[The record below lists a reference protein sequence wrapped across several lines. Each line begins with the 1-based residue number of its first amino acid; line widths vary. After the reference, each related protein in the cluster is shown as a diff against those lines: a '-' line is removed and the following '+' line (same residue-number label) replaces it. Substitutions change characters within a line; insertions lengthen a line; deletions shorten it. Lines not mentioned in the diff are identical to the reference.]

1 MKPVF
6 LALLLLTASN
16 ALFAQT
22 KSDKAAAKQLVQLEH
37 DWSQADVKKDAATLN
52 RILAED
58 WAGIDFQGTLLT
70 KAEVLKQVGLHS
82 DATETESTELGDMK
96 IRIFGST
103 ALVSGTEIEK
113 SEYKGED
120 SSGTYIWTDVFVR
133 RGGRW
138 QAVSSQSTKLV
149 AREKEPSIF
158 GIPVGMDLTPPSCQ
172 PPHSHRNRGS
182 ARTEPAV
189 TTQNISSLLA
199 QRH

>member
-6 LALLLLTASN
+6 LALLLLTTSN
-16 ALFAQT
+16 GLFAQT
-22 KSDKAAAKQLVQLEH
+22 KGDKAAAKQLIQLEH
-37 DWSQADVKKDAATLN
+37 DWSKADVKKDAAALN

-58 WAGIDFQGTLLT
+58 WAGIDFEGTILT
-70 KAEVLKQVGLHS
+70 KAEALKQVGLHS

-96 IRIFGST
+96 IRIFGNT

-120 SSGTYIWTDVFVR
+120 SSGTYICTDVFVR

-149 AREKEPSIF
+149 AREETPDLF
-158 GIPVGMDLTPPSCQ
+158 GVPVGTGLTTPPSCQ
-172 PPHSHRNRGS
+172 SPRSPEI
-182 ARTEPAV
+182 A
-189 TTQNISSLLA
+189 
-199 QRH
+199 